1 MTDEEFAARKKF
13 AGEKKASMKRRDL
26 HHDYTERR
34 MYMIT
39 LETEGRMPLFG
50 HLEGNPFAERGTND
64 EPHIVL
70 SPLGQAVENE
80 WMGIHGYYPQIEVK
94 AVQ

>member
-39 LETEGRMPLFG
+39 METEGREPLFG
-50 HLEGNPFAERGTND
+50 HLEGNPVRSDLQSGR
-64 EPHIVL
+64 
-70 SPLGQAVENE
+70 
-80 WMGIHGYYPQIEVK
+80 IEYK
-94 AVQ
+94 HL

>member
-39 LETEGRMPLFG
+39 LETEGRFPCLDTWKAIPL
-50 HLEGNPFAERGTND
+50 
-64 EPHIVL
+64 L
-70 SPLGQAVENE
+70 SAAPTTSRT
-80 WMGIHGYYPQIEVK
+80 
-94 AVQ
+94 

>member
-50 HLEGNPFAERGTND
+50 H
-64 EPHIVL
+64 
-70 SPLGQAVENE
+70 
-80 WMGIHGYYPQIEVK
+80 
-94 AVQ
+94 